1 MYRLMIILLAFFVI
15 AGCGALEVNGPVEGN
30 TNGQGGPSEVDVN
43 GGSNDPIEVEL
54 EAELEVR
61 KENNK
66 LLFDITLTNRGEET
80 IELPFS
86 SGQQFE
92 IIVKNEEDEEV
103 YRYSEGRMFT
113 QALTFI
119 ELKAGENLSWSD
131 EWDKKLAITWIP
143 NGEYKVTAEVLVQD
157 SEGSILINQEDL
169 TSEKMVTLEN
179 EFENKAFRQIKVVG
193 ENGNYVITGEARVF
207 EAVFHYAVTEG
218 HSYYIEEWMTVDEGG
233 PSWSPFTIEIS
244 IAEDDLPVNG
254 TITLELF
261 EESAKDGSRINRL
274 NVPLETFNP

>member
-15 AGCGALEVNGPVEGN
+15 AGCGALEVNGPSEG
-30 TNGQGGPSEVDVN
+30 DVN
-43 GGSNDPIEVEL
+43 GEPNDPIAVEL

-113 QALTFI
+113 QALSFI

-131 EWDKKLAITWIP
+131 EWDKKLDNTWVP

-179 EFENKAFRQIKVVG
+179 EFENEAFRQIKVVG

-218 HSYYIEEWMTVDEGG
+218 HFYYIEEWMTVDEGG
-233 PSWSPFTIEIS
+233 PSWSPFTIEVS
-244 IAEDDLPVNG
+244 ITEDDLPVNG

-261 EESAKDGSRINRL
+261 EESAKDGSRVNRL

>member
-1 MYRLMIILLAFFVI
+1 MNRIMIILLAFTVI
-15 AGCGALEVNGPVEGN
+15 AGCGTVEINGPSEGN
-30 TNGQGGPSEVDVN
+30 TNGLSEGN
-43 GGSNDPIEVEL
+43 TNRENTEPIAVEL
-54 EAELEVR
+54 ETVVEVK
-61 KENNK
+61 KENNNII
-66 LLFDITLTNRGEET
+66 FEITLTNQGDET

-92 IIVKNEEDEEV
+92 ILVKNKDEDEV

-119 ELKAGENLSWSD
+119 EIKAGEKLSWIE
-131 EWDKKLAITWIP
+131 EWDQKSDQTWVS
-143 NGEYKVTAEVLVQD
+143 NGEYKVTVEVLVQN
-157 SEGSILINQEDL
+157 SEGNFVINQGDL
-169 TSEKMVTLEN
+169 ITEKMVTVDN
-179 EFENKAFRQIKVVG
+179 EFENNAFRQIKVVG
-193 ENGNYVITGEARVF
+193 ENGEYVITGEARVY

-218 HSYYIEEWMTVDEGG
+218 HFYYIEEWMTVDEGG

-254 TITLELF
+254 TISLELF
-261 EESAKDGSRINRL
+261 EESANDGSIVNRL

>member
-1 MYRLMIILLAFFVI
+1 MYRIMIILLTFVVI
-15 AGCGALEVNGPVEGN
+15 AGCGAVEMNGSGEGN
-30 TNGQGGPSEVDVN
+30 SSGPSGPSV
-43 GGSNDPIEVEL
+43 GDPSEENREPKAVEL
-54 EAELEVR
+54 ETALEVK
-61 KENNK
+61 KENNN
-66 LLFDITLTNRGEET
+66 LIFEITLTNRSGET
-80 IELPFS
+80 VELPFS

-92 IIVKNEEDEEV
+92 VVVINGENEEV

-119 ELKAGENLSWSD
+119 EIKAGEKLSWIE
-131 EWDKKLAITWIP
+131 EWDQKSDHTWVS

-157 SEGSILINQEDL
+157 SEGNIVINQGDL
-169 TSEKMVTLEN
+169 IAEKKVTVDN
-179 EFENKAFRQIKVVG
+179 EFENNAFRQIKVVG
-193 ENGNYVITGEARVF
+193 ENGEYIITGEARVY

-218 HSYYIEEWMTVDEGG
+218 HFYYIEEWMTVDEGG

-254 TITLELF
+254 TVSLELF
-261 EESAKDGSRINRL
+261 EESAKDSSRVNRL